1 MKIITFSLHTQ
12 QPLLATSFQG
22 DPNSDVSYSFIPGSM
37 IRGAIIGRY
46 MKQHQ
51 LSELDL
57 SNDAVK
63 HLFFDAKSTRYLNA
77 YLLSKEKRRTLPV
90 PRSWFKD
97 KDAELRDES
106 PEIRVYDFS
115 VNRTDEVETPKFV
128 GEGFWTEEGGCV
140 RFYKE
145 KRRINI
151 HNQRDRKQGRSTPI
165 KRDSQTKQLKG
176 EGEIFRY
183 EAIDAGQAFQAV
195 ILCEEADADFL
206 KKLLHKSED
215 LWLGGSQSAGYG
227 HTKISDVNCHDTWDE
242 VSIPIEDRID
252 TDSFTITLLS
262 DMILRDEWG
271 QYAVIPP
278 SAQHKVPVPLIEELK
293 KFLGVEPQP
302 KISFTTNT
310 LVGGFNRKWGLPLP
324 QVPALE
330 AGSVFVFENIS
341 LNLEQIQQLE
351 TQGIGERRV
360 EGFGRVVVNWLE
372 KVDFPAKQPDT
383 TINTIQPTLRHEASC
398 SLAAEMAE
406 RLLHQKLE
414 QALQKQMGYP
424 GIQGEITNSQL
435 SRLLLVARQA
445 LTTGDCDLVLSL
457 LDNLPA
463 NARGQFERAKIGVG
477 KDSLKQKLNEWL
489 RDPMSWSWI
498 SNPQDLTVKVAEKK
512 RSITDEFAIQNRLAE
527 KYTLRLI
534 MAVTKK
540 AMKEKI

>member
-77 YLLSKEKRRTLPV
+77 YLLSQKKRRTLPV

-115 VNRTDEVETPKFV
+115 VNRTDELETSKFV

-165 KRDSQTKQLKG
+165 KRDPQTKQLKG

-183 EAIDAGQAFQAV
+183 EAIDAGQRFQAV
-195 ILCEEADADFL
+195 ILCQEADADFL
-206 KKLLHKSED
+206 KKLLYKSED
-215 LWLGGSQSAGYG
+215 FWLGGSQSAGYG
-227 HTKISDVNCHDTWDE
+227 HTKISDLNCHDTWDE

-252 TDSFTITLLS
+252 RDSFTITLLS

-271 QYAVIPP
+271 QYTVIPP
-278 SAQHKVPVPLIEELK
+278 SAQHQVPVPLIEELK

-324 QVPALE
+324 QVPALA

-360 EGFGRVVVNWLE
+360 EGFGRIIVNWLE
-372 KVDFPAKQPDT
+372 ESYFCAKQPDT
-383 TINTIQPTLRHEASC
+383 TRNNQPTLKQEVSRT
-398 SLAAEMAE
+398 LAAEMAE

-414 QALQKQMGYP
+414 IALQKQMGYP
-424 GIQGEITNSQL
+424 GIEGEIKNSQL

-457 LDNLPA
+457 LDNLPD
-463 NARGQFERAKIGVG
+463 NARGQFERAKIGEN
-477 KDSLKQKLNEWL
+477 KDSLKQKLDEWL

-498 SNPQDLTVKVAEKK
+498 SNPQDLTVKVAEIE
-512 RSITDEFAIQNRLAE
+512 RSITDEFAIQNKLAE

>member
-12 QPLLATSFQG
+12 QPLLATSFKG

-37 IRGAIIGRY
+37 IRGGLIGRY
-46 MKQHQ
+46 MQQHQ

-57 SNDAVK
+57 SKDTVK
-63 HLFFDAKSTRYLNA
+63 YLFFDAKSTCYLNA
-77 YLLSKEKRRTLPV
+77 YLLSQQGNRTLPV

-106 PEIRVYDFS
+106 TEITVYDFS
-115 VNRTDEVETPKFV
+115 VNRADELESPKFV
-128 GEGFWTEEGGCV
+128 GEGFWTTEGSCV

-151 HNQRDRKQGRSTPI
+151 HNQRDRKKGRSTQI
-165 KRDSQTKQLKG
+165 KRDPQTNQLKG

-183 EAIDAGQAFQAV
+183 EAIDAEQTFQAV
-195 ILCEEADADFL
+195 ILCTSEENV
-206 KKLLHKSED
+206 KLLKDLLQISPE

-227 HTKISDVNCHDTWDE
+227 HTKISDINCHDAWDE

-252 TDSFTITLLS
+252 SDSFTITLLS

-278 SAQHKVPVPLIEELK
+278 SAQHQVPAPITKELEK
-293 KFLGVEPQP
+293 ILCVKLQPQ
-302 KISFTTNT
+302 ISFASHT
-310 LVGGFNRKWGLPLP
+310 LIGGFNRKWGLPLP
-324 QVPALE
+324 QVPAFA

-341 LNLEQIQQLE
+341 LDPKQIQQLE

-372 KVDFPAKQPDT
+372 EADFQAKQPDPT
-383 TINTIQPTLRHEASC
+383 RNSSQPALKQESSR
-398 SLAAEMAE
+398 SLAAQMAE
-406 RLLHQKLE
+406 RLLLQKLE

-424 GIQGEITNSQL
+424 GIRGEITNSQL

-457 LDNLPA
+457 LNNLPA
-463 NARGQFERAKIGVG
+463 NASSQFERVRIGTN
-477 KDSLKQKLNEWL
+477 SLKQKLDGWL
-489 RDPMSWSWI
+489 RNPISWI
-498 SNPQDLTVKVAEKK
+498 SNPQDLTVRVAEIE
-512 RSITDEFAIQNRLAE
+512 RSVTDEFAIKNKLAE

-534 MAVTKK
+534 MAVAKK
-540 AMKEKI
+540 AMKEEI